1 MHANITGTKTAV
13 AGRSGTLKRFVATP
27 KTTASAMKSS
37 DAVATSG
44 ERTNVSATWRVN
56 SAQTRTSVLQ
66 QKSRKRSLPGRP
78 RTVSIT
84 DAIERPSW
92 RTESQSETMSWTAPM
107 KMQPSTTH
115 ATTAPQPK

>member
-1 MHANITGTKTAV
+1 MHANITGTKTIV
-13 AGRSGTLKRFVATP
+13 AGRSGTLRRFTARP

-37 DAVATSG
+37 DAVATAG
-44 ERTNVSATWRVN
+44 AFTNVSATWRVN
-56 SAQTRTSVLQ
+56 SAQTSTSVLQ
-66 QKSRKRSLPGRP
+66 QKSRKRILPGRP

-107 KMQPSTTH
+107 KMQPSTTQ